1 MYASVRVRKH
11 VCLYLCIYTYIHP
24 YIGTC
29 IHAHTHTHIYA
40 SPLKDPRVLAL
51 FGRNPLNHDSR
62 VLVLFGKNPLKYDS
76 INPKE
81 PLHSTALPGNPG
93 YPHQL
98 QYHVYAV
105 CVNPYVCL
113 YAYGTRVMDTKH
125 KLSEG
130 GIYEYKRARLQRQ
143 RHCGA
148 LTSVDRG
155 HGTKGRHNDRD
166 GDDDV
171 DEDNDYAGAED
182 EDVDGDVDHED
193 DDEF

>member
-1 MYASVRVRKH
+1 MYIYIYKH
-11 VCLYLCIYTYIHP
+11 THIYIYTYI
-24 YIGTC
+24 YIYIHTC
-29 IHAHTHTHIYA
+29 THTHTYIYA

>member
-1 MYASVRVRKH
+1 M
-11 VCLYLCIYTYIHP
+11 
-24 YIGTC
+24 
-29 IHAHTHTHIYA
+29 
-40 SPLKDPRVLAL
+40 
-51 FGRNPLNHDSR
+51 
-62 VLVLFGKNPLKYDS
+62 
-76 INPKE
+76 
-81 PLHSTALPGNPG
+81 
-93 YPHQL
+93 
-98 QYHVYAV
+98 

-130 GIYEYKRARLQRQ
+130 GKYEYKRARLQRQ
-143 RHCGA
+143 RHCGV

-166 GDDDV
+166 GDGDV

-193 DDEF
+193 DDEV

>member
-1 MYASVRVRKH
+1 MH
-11 VCLYLCIYTYIHP
+11 TYIHILYKCFP
-24 YIGTC
+24 
-29 IHAHTHTHIYA
+29 
-40 SPLKDPRVLAL
+40 PLKDPRVLAL
-51 FGRNPLNHDSR
+51 FGRKPLNHDSR

-98 QYHVYAV
+98 QYHEYAV

-166 GDDDV
+166 GDDD
-171 DEDNDYAGAED
+171 DRRRQ
-182 EDVDGDVDHED
+182 
-193 DDEF
+193 

>member
-1 MYASVRVRKH
+1 MDLWGGEYHIAS
-11 VCLYLCIYTYIHP
+11 P
-24 YIGTC
+24 
-29 IHAHTHTHIYA
+29 
-40 SPLKDPRVLAL
+40 PLKDPRVLAL

-113 YAYGTRVMDTKH
+113 YAYGTRVMDTNH

-155 HGTKGRHNDRD
+155 HGTKGRRNDRD

>member
-1 MYASVRVRKH
+1 MEFRDHIHPKLPSSLYCIYIYIYIH
-11 VCLYLCIYTYIHP
+11 VDTYIYIYICICIYICIYLYLYFYSHLYHSIFYHITSYHSILRYIILYYITSYIYICFP
-24 YIGTC
+24 
-29 IHAHTHTHIYA
+29 
-40 SPLKDPRVLAL
+40 PLKDPRDLAL

-76 INPKE
+76 I

-143 RHCGA
+143 RQWCLDIG
-148 LTSVDRG
+148 
-155 HGTKGRHNDRD
+155 
-166 GDDDV
+166 
-171 DEDNDYAGAED
+171 
-182 EDVDGDVDHED
+182 
-193 DDEF
+193 

>member
-1 MYASVRVRKH
+1 MLPPPSKIRAFWLYSEGTPSIMIRVFWSYSER
-11 VCLYLCIYTYIHP
+11 TP
-24 YIGTC
+24 
-29 IHAHTHTHIYA
+29 
-40 SPLKDPRVLAL
+40 S
-51 FGRNPLNHDSR
+51 N
-62 VLVLFGKNPLKYDS
+62 DS